1 MCGGRDHQ
9 QMPSQTTNSHSS
21 GSGSTTIRSTLNKR
35 EARAARRAAER
46 QRRARIFQFSLGI
59 IVVIA
64 VVILFVTHNPLA
76 QLGKSSVAKKAG
88 SACPA
93 PTATPIGPVPAPKP
107 PQSPPKVSGTTVNG
121 SQGLQYIDV
130 KVGCGTAVKAG
141 NTVTVIYHGWLQSNG
156 KLFDSSYL
164 HGLTY
169 QVQNIGQAQ
178 VISGWNIGLIG
189 MKVGGTRRLIIPPAL
204 GYGTQGSPPTIP
216 ANATLIFDITLVS
229 IDS

>member
-1 MCGGRDHQ
+1 
-9 QMPSQTTNSHSS
+9 MPSQTTNTRSS
-21 GSGSTTIRSTLNKR
+21 GSGSTSVKSTLNKR

-46 QRRARIFQFSLGI
+46 ARRARIFQFSLATLVVIG
-59 IVVIA
+59 IVV
-64 VVILFVTHNPLA
+64 LLVTHNPLA
-76 QLGKSSVAKKAG
+76 GLGKSTTAKNTA

-93 PTATPIGPVPAPKP
+93 PTATPVGPVPAPKP
-107 PQSPPKVSGTTVNG
+107 PASPPKVTGKVIDG

-130 KVGCGTAVKAG
+130 TVGCGTAVKAG
-141 NTVTVIYHGWLQSNG
+141 DNVTVIYHGWLQASG

-164 HGLTY
+164 HGITY
-169 QVQNIGQAQ
+169 QVQNVGQAQ

-204 GYGTQGSPPTIP
+204 GYGAQGSPPTIP

>member
-1 MCGGRDHQ
+1 
-9 QMPSQTTNSHSS
+9 MPSQTTNTRSS
-21 GSGSTTIRSTLNKR
+21 GSGSTTTRSTVNKR

-46 QRRARIFQFSLGI
+46 QRRARIFQFSQATLILIGI
-59 IVVIA
+59 VIVV
-64 VVILFVTHNPLA
+64 VTHNPLA
-76 QLGKSSVAKKAG
+76 QIGKSSTAKKA

-107 PQSPPKVSGTTVNG
+107 PQSPPTVTGTTVNG

-130 KVGCGTAVKAG
+130 KVCCGTAVKAG
-141 NTVTVIYHGWLQSNG
+141 DNVTVIYHGWLQSSG

-164 HGLTY
+164 HGGTY
-169 QVQNIGQAQ
+169 QVQKIGQAQ

-189 MKVGGTRRLIIPPAL
+189 MKPGGTRRLIIPPAL
-204 GYGTQGSPPTIP
+204 GYGVQGQPPTIP
-216 ANATLIFDITLVS
+216 ANSTLIFDITLVS

>member
-1 MCGGRDHQ
+1 
-9 QMPSQTTNSHSS
+9 MPSQTTNTRSS
-21 GSGSTTIRSTLNKR
+21 GPGSTTTRSTLNKR

-46 QRRARIFQFSLGI
+46 QRRARIVQITLATLVLIG
-59 IVVIA
+59 VVI
-64 VVILFVTHNPLA
+64 VLVTHNPLA
-76 QLGKSSVAKKAG
+76 QLGKSNTANKA

-107 PQSPPKVSGTTVNG
+107 PASPPQVTGTPVNG

-141 NTVTVIYHGWLQSNG
+141 NNVTVIYHGWLQADG

-169 QVQNIGQAQ
+169 QVQNVGQAQ

-189 MKVGGTRRLIIPPAL
+189 MKVGGTRRLIIPPSL
-204 GYGTQGSPPTIP
+204 GYGAQGSPPTIP

>member
-1 MCGGRDHQ
+1 
-9 QMPSQTTNSHSS
+9 MPSQTTNTRSS
-21 GSGSTTIRSTLNKR
+21 GSTSTTIRSTLNKR
-35 EARAARRAAER
+35 ESRAVRRAAER
-46 QRRARIFQFSLGI
+46 QRRTRILQFGLATIALIGI
-59 IVVIA
+59 
-64 VVILFVTHNPLA
+64 VILLVTHNPLA
-76 QLGKSSVAKKAG
+76 QLGKSSTAKKA
-88 SACPA
+88 AVCPA

-107 PQSPPKVSGTTVNG
+107 PQSPPKVTGKTVDG

-141 NTVTVIYHGWLQSNG
+141 DNVTVIYHGWLQSNG

-169 QVQNIGQAQ
+169 QVQNVGQAQ

-189 MKVGGTRRLIIPPAL
+189 MKPGGTRRLILPPAL
-204 GYGTQGSPPTIP
+204 GYGAQGQPPTIP
-216 ANATLIFDITLVS
+216 ANSTLIFDITLVS